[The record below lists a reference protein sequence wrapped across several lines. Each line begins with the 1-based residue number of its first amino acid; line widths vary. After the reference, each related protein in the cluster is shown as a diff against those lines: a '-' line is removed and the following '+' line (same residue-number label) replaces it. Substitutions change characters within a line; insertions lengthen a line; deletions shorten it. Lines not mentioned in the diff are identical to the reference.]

1 MTISSDWARSDS
13 SFQNVLAELL
23 FRMTVQKVAFC
34 QVVITL
40 TFTSTK
46 EVVFLGVLTL
56 FRPFFFFGGG
66 ERGGGWG
73 WGLRNSENINAMTT
87 RLEG

>member
-1 MTISSDWARSDS
+1 MTISSDWVRSDS
-13 SFQNVLAELL
+13 SFQNALAELL

-56 FRPFFFFGGG
+56 FRPFFFGGG
-66 ERGGGWG
+66 EGVGVGVGGSVTP
-73 WGLRNSENINAMTT
+73 RI
-87 RLEG
+87 